1 MTIPN
6 VLPRVAPDVA
16 AASTP
21 NAQATAH
28 HADGAEATS
37 PVFGSVLTLLL
48 AHVTQRSPEAKSALT
63 ANDSGSMS
71 DASETGAE
79 DGTGDASTSMPSS
92 TLVAGLHHGAAT
104 ASLHANAVANEH
116 SAIATPSAL
125 ETAADAAI
133 GDATSTRSDDATA
146 KVTVAVAVPTITIP
160 PNPLSAT
167 TDAHRSLE
175 LVVPELRERLDRV
188 IERMESEFGYK
199 VEVTETY
206 RSQSRQNALY
216 AQGRTEPGQVVTW
229 TRASHHTAGR
239 AADLVV
245 DGSYDNP
252 VAYDRLMRI
261 AREEGL
267 RTLGPRD
274 PGHVELPASGTLAL
288 ARGSAEGASVAP
300 GGPDAIVARP
310 ARSVASQSSIV
321 PGASKLEFL
330 ESRRAPNA
338 NAVAQVATVAAVATV
353 AQVAQVAGVTMVGAQ
368 SAPTVHAGPARARGT
383 ESAAARG
390 GSSRGTTAGP
400 VAVGGAGAPA
410 ASVARSV
417 ATNAG
422 GAAGSDEGSQGEPN
436 GGSRDRASLGVSP
449 SESAADVLRQSRDE
463 LLRAVAGAD
472 PTAISTAASGGTDA
486 PSSIGHADMS
496 ERIARLLKVQ
506 DAAGDR
512 PLSQVMLR
520 LERPDG
526 GEDRLRVDLRGST
539 VSATLD
545 VGDQAAAD
553 SLGANVKELQRALE
567 RHGFEAE
574 SLTVRTSARA
584 LESSTLARAAG
595 AAAEPELQRAAP
607 SSPNTSTN
615 TSSRDRG
622 TRHDEEQR
630 QSPDSQRHRSR
641 REQKGDRR

>member
-1 MTIPN
+1 M
-6 VLPRVAPDVA
+6 A
-16 AASTP
+16 AASAP
-21 NAQATAH
+21 NAQPTAH
-28 HADGAEATS
+28 EADGAEATT
-37 PVFGSVLTLLL
+37 PIFGSVLTLLL
-48 AHVTQRSPEAKSALT
+48 APVAHGSPAAKSQST
-63 ANDSGSMS
+63 ANDAGSTS
-71 DASETGAE
+71 DASEP
-79 DGTGDASTSMPSS
+79 GTEAHAVS
-92 TLVAGLHHGAAT
+92 HHGAAT
-104 ASLHANAVANEH
+104 ASLHANPHAIAVANEH

-133 GDATSTRSDDATA
+133 ADATGGHSADATA
-146 KVTVAVAVPTITIP
+146 NVTVAIAVPTIAIP
-160 PNPLSAT
+160 PDLSAT
-167 TDAHRSLE
+167 TDARRSLE
-175 LVVPELRERLDRV
+175 LVVPEFRERLDRV

-216 AQGRTEPGQVVTW
+216 AQGRTDPGQVVTW
-229 TRASHHTAGR
+229 TRASKHTAGR

-274 PGHVELPASGTLAL
+274 PGHVELSASGSLAS
-288 ARGSAEGASVAP
+288 ARGSAEGASVSP
-300 GGPDAIVARP
+300 GGPDAIVGRP
-310 ARSVASQSSIV
+310 APSVASQSSIV
-321 PGASKLEFL
+321 PGASKLEFVPG
-330 ESRRAPNA
+330 SRRAPNA

-368 SAPTVHAGPARARGT
+368 SAPTVHAGPARGRGP

-390 GSSRGTTAGP
+390 SSSRGATAADL

-410 ASVARSV
+410 PTTTGVSPSVA
-417 ATNAG
+417 ANARG
-422 GAAGSDEGSQGEPN
+422 EAGSDEGSQGEPN
-436 GGSRDRASLGVSP
+436 GSRDRAPLGVSAR
-449 SESAADVLRQSRDE
+449 ESAADVLRQSRDE

-472 PTAISTAASGGTDA
+472 PTATSTAASSGADA
-486 PSSIGHADMS
+486 PSTIGHADMS

-506 DAAGDR
+506 DSAGDR

-584 LESSTLARAAG
+584 LESSTLSRAVG
-595 AAAEPELQRAAP
+595 AAAEAELPRAAP